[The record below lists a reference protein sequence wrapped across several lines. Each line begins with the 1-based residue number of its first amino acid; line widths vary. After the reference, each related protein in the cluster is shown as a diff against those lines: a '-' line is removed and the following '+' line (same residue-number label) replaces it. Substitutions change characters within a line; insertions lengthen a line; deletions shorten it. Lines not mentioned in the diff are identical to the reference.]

1 MPIPLISA
9 AQVPNTTPSGSPATL
24 SDIVTTGMVNL
35 NTNAT
40 SGARIGQGPQIAFPY
55 SPGTYYPIVIEVG
68 QTMVN
73 VTGKNTSGVWLMG
86 NGASVNTG
94 TVAIGGTL
102 TLDIYNS
109 NGIIYLTE
117 NINTGGQSINF
128 AQPVRLRPSVG
139 PGNTISI
146 LTGGGSVTFKKTFD
160 DDDAQPAGTNAL
172 TINTGVGAVTFSGA
186 IGNAILPAAKPIGG
200 LTIQTAGAVSFGT
213 NVSTAKTSPT
223 INGSVLIDH
232 SGLLDFGAGNPV
244 WILAGSFSE
253 QDLSGLNSGTVHIQ
267 GTLDTSSNN
276 GPVTFNRPVTLTGR
290 SPPLLPAREPSP
302 SRKRWTARTMYRGTA
317 LALRPS
323 PVWWGVSRR
332 SRR

>member
-1 MPIPLISA
+1 MSKIVFGQSGNQTGGITVQTVNLSAANNGAGVAIDLNSDAVGGSVTFSTNNNASNALNLGTKTLTVNAYSTISA

-213 NVSTAKTSPT
+213 NVSTAKT
-223 INGSVLIDH
+223 V
-232 SGLLDFGAGNPV
+232 
-244 WILAGSFSE
+244 
-253 QDLSGLNSGTVHIQ
+253 
-267 GTLDTSSNN
+267 
-276 GPVTFNRPVTLTGR
+276 
-290 SPPLLPAREPSP
+290 PP
-302 SRKRWTARTMYRGTA
+302 
-317 LALRPS
+317 
-323 PVWWGVSRR
+323 
-332 SRR
+332 